1 MSLFLNSLAA
11 FLSAVAGSLG
21 LGGGGVLILYLTLYL
36 NMNQRTA
43 QGINLLF
50 FIPCAVLSVYIN
62 NKKHILNFKTLIPFI
77 LGGLLGAFG
86 GVFLADMFKPNILK
100 KIFAVFLIIVGIK
113 ELVIKKQK
121 N

>member
-1 MSLFLNSLAA
+1 MNSVLNSLAA
-11 FLSAVAGSLG
+11 FLSSVAGSLG

-50 FIPCAVLSVYIN
+50 FIPCAALSVVIN
-62 NKKHILNFKTLIPFI
+62 CKKHILNFKTLIPFI
-77 LGGLLGAFG
+77 SGGILGAFG
-86 GVFLADMFKPNILK
+86 GVFLADMFKPGILK

-113 ELVIKKQK
+113 ELIAKKQK